1 MVHVCSH
8 LRQRHNV
15 VAVMTFASVSM
26 IVPLQNGQPVWRG
39 TVPVNG
45 ESGMVFTPF
54 VKLHAGGFVAGRLFK
69 NEQPTRPP
77 S

>member
-15 VAVMTFASVSM
+15 VTVMTFASVSM
-26 IVPLQNGQPVWRG
+26 IVPLQNGQAVWRG

-45 ESGMVFTPF
+45 ESGMVFTPLF
-54 VKLHAGGFVAGRLFK
+54 QARCWRLCAGSAVQ
-69 NEQPTRPP
+69 E
-77 S
+77 